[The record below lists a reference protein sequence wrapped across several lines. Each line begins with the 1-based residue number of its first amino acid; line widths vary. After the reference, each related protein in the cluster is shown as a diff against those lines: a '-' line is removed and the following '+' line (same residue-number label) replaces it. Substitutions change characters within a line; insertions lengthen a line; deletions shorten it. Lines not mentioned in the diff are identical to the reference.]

1 MKSVSVAI
9 LPLLFLSNGAFAEDS
24 ARFTLEKTAD
34 GYVRMDKTTGEMSIC
49 TQQSDQLV
57 CRIAADDRV
66 AMEDEIARLDGRLT
80 KLEEKIAA
88 SDKSGAVSNSTLP
101 TDEEFEKSM
110 TLMEKFFR
118 RFMGVVKD
126 LNEDGTPQKT

>member
-1 MKSVSVAI
+1 MKTTPIAALSF
-9 LPLLFLSNGAFAEDS
+9 LLLTGTAFADDT

-49 TQQSDQLV
+49 TQQSNQLV

-80 KLEEKIAA
+80 KLEEKFAIT
-88 SDKSGAVSNSTLP
+88 DKSGALSNSTLP

-110 TLMEKFFR
+110 TMMEKFFR

>member
-1 MKSVSVAI
+1 MKLTIITAA
-9 LPLLFLSNGAFAEDS
+9 LCLLSGVAFAEDS
-24 ARFTLEKTAD
+24 ARFTLEKTTD
-34 GYVRMDKTTGEMSIC
+34 GYIRMDKTTGEMSIC
-49 TQQSDQLV
+49 TRQSDQLV

-66 AMEDEIARLDGRLT
+66 AMEDEIARLDGRVT
-80 KLEEKIAA
+80 KLEEAMKTGGAA
-88 SDKSGAVSNSTLP
+88 AMSNSTLP

>member
-1 MKSVSVAI
+1 MKALSFAI
-9 LPLLFLSNGAFAEDS
+9 LPLLFLSGSAFAEDA

-66 AMEDEIARLDGRLT
+66 AMEDDIARLDARLT
-80 KLEEKIAA
+80 KVEEKLAT
-88 SDKSGAVSNSTLP
+88 SSGSGALSNSTLP

>member
-1 MKSVSVAI
+1 MKLTIITAAI
-9 LPLLFLSNGAFAEDS
+9 SLLASAAIAEDT
-24 ARFTLEKTAD
+24 ARFALEKTTD

-66 AMEDEIARLDGRLT
+66 AMEDEIARLDSRLT
-80 KLEEKIAA
+80 KLEDAMKAGG
-88 SDKSGAVSNSTLP
+88 SSAVTNSTLP

>member
-1 MKSVSVAI
+1 MKLTIITAAFS
-9 LPLLFLSNGAFAEDS
+9 LLASTAFAEDT

-66 AMEDEIARLDGRLT
+66 AMEDEIARLDSRLT
-80 KLEEKIAA
+80 KLEDAMKAGG
-88 SDKSGAVSNSTLP
+88 SSAVTNSTLP

>member
-1 MKSVSVAI
+1 MKALSFAI
-9 LPLLFLSNGAFAEDS
+9 LPLLFLSGSAFADDA

-49 TQQSDQLV
+49 TQQADQLV

-66 AMEDEIARLDGRLT
+66 AMEDEIARLDSRLT
-80 KLEEKIAA
+80 KVEEKLAA
-88 SDKSGAVSNSTLP
+88 GGGSGAVSNSTLP

>member
-1 MKSVSVAI
+1 MKLTIITAAI
-9 LPLLFLSNGAFAEDS
+9 SLLASAAIAEDT
-24 ARFTLEKTAD
+24 ARFTLEKTTD

-66 AMEDEIARLDGRLT
+66 AMEDEIARLDSRLT
-80 KLEEKIAA
+80 KLEDAMKAGG
-88 SDKSGAVSNSTLP
+88 SSAVTNSTLP

>member
-1 MKSVSVAI
+1 MKALSFAI
-9 LPLLFLSNGAFAEDS
+9 LPLLFLSGSAFAEDA

-80 KLEEKIAA
+80 KLEDKMAA
-88 SDKSGAVSNSTLP
+88 ADKSGALSNSTLP

>member
-1 MKSVSVAI
+1 MKTASYAI
-9 LPLLFLSNGAFAEDS
+9 LPLLLLSGTAFAEDS

-80 KLEEKIAA
+80 KLEDKMAA

>member
-1 MKSVSVAI
+1 MKCTII
-9 LPLLFLSNGAFAEDS
+9 LTAAATLFTGAAFAEDT
-24 ARFTLEKTAD
+24 ARFTLEKTID
-34 GYVRMDKTTGEMSIC
+34 GYIRMDKSTGEMSIC

-66 AMEDEIARLDGRLT
+66 AMEDEIARLDGRVT
-80 KLEEKIAA
+80 KLEEVMKTGAA
-88 SDKSGAVSNSTLP
+88 AMSNSTLP

>member
-1 MKSVSVAI
+1 MKSVSVSI
-9 LPLLFLSNGAFAEDS
+9 LPLLFLSSGAFAEDS

-49 TQQSDQLV
+49 TQQSDQLI

-80 KLEEKIAA
+80 KLEEKLAA
-88 SDKSGAVSNSTLP
+88 ADKSGPVSNSTLP

>member
-1 MKSVSVAI
+1 MKTTPIAALS
-9 LPLLFLSNGAFAEDS
+9 LLLLTGAALADDA

-49 TQQSDQLV
+49 TQQADQLV

-66 AMEDEIARLDGRLT
+66 AMEDEIARLDGRVT
-80 KLEEKIAA
+80 KLEEAMKAGGAA
-88 SDKSGAVSNSTLP
+88 ATSNSTLP

>member
-1 MKSVSVAI
+1 MKTASFAI
-9 LPLLFLSNGAFAEDS
+9 LPFLLLSGAAFAEDI

-49 TQQSDQLV
+49 VQQSDQLV
-57 CRIAADDRV
+57 CRSAADDRV

-80 KLEEKIAA
+80 RLEEKFAA
-88 SDKSGAVSNSTLP
+88 TEQSGLLSNSTLP